1 MQRTQARSG
10 AVELVPA
17 ERLAGPAPDAQASPQ
32 ATGPTSTFAA
42 FRMPVY
48 RVIWM
53 GTMLSFVA
61 FNMGGPAQGV
71 VAFDL
76 TGNNSAVGF
85 VAFGQGLA
93 MFFLN
98 PFSGAIADRFSKRAV
113 ILGCQILAFGAMLT
127 IGILIRTDQI
137 TVPFLVLG
145 AFVIGTNYS
154 FNGPA
159 RNALLGEFIP
169 GDRLGNAIA

>member
-1 MQRTQARSG
+1 MQRAETRPA

-17 ERLAGPAPDAQASPQ
+17 DQVAVPATTTASPPV
-32 ATGPTSTFAA
+32 TSETTSTFAA
-42 FRMPVY
+42 FQMPVY
-48 RVIWM
+48 RTIWL
-53 GTMLSFVA
+53 GTILSFVA

-137 TVPFLVLG
+137 TV
-145 AFVIGTNYS
+145 
-154 FNGPA
+154 
-159 RNALLGEFIP
+159 
-169 GDRLGNAIA
+169 

>member
-1 MQRTQARSG
+1 MQRTQARAG
-10 AVELVPA
+10 GPEIVPA
-17 ERLAGPAPDAQASPQ
+17 ERLAGPAPESESLP
-32 ATGPTSTFAA
+32 TSTSTFAA
-42 FRMPVY
+42 FQMPVY
-48 RVIWM
+48 RVIWF

-85 VAFGQGLA
+85 VGFGQGLA

-113 ILGCQILAFGAMLT
+113 ILGCQVLAF
-127 IGILIRTDQI
+127 
-137 TVPFLVLG
+137 
-145 AFVIGTNYS
+145 
-154 FNGPA
+154 
-159 RNALLGEFIP
+159 
-169 GDRLGNAIA
+169 